1 MKLLNFLTGGIIEDL
16 TLQRN
21 LYSDKVRELYLEI
34 DNREKLF
41 ERYRRRAR
49 MREAY
54 LRDENRKLKFQIEL
68 MENEKSN

>member
-68 MENEKSN
+68 MKDERTN